1 MDWSGSFILLDT
13 FGVKL
18 TQNVELPPNLLT
30 NALMWTRANTP
41 FGKQQVPFSNAPL
54 ASTSASS
61 VNAALLRILCE
72 RGLSFTIYCFSVS
85 KSVAKRKETE
95 RIEIFSHA
103 MENFLPFAL
112 TVSQKYASKR
122 KTENGRKV
130 YLSFMSPQLLDC
142 SCKCWATVVLGGG
155 FHARTN
161 EWTDGQTDKQ
171 TDRQMDKQTYR
182 QMDRQTD
189 GWTER
194 QTNR

>member
-1 MDWSGSFILLDT
+1 MIC
-13 FGVKL
+13 
-18 TQNVELPPNLLT
+18 LLT
-30 NALMWTRANTP
+30 SNGLVRVIHPSGYVWCEINTERRIASK
-41 FGKQQVPFSNAPL
+41 FAYKCVDVNWPL

-85 KSVAKRKETE
+85 KSVAKREETE

-130 YLSFMSPQLLDC
+130 YLSFMSLQLLDC
-142 SCKCWATVVLGGG
+142 SCKC
-155 FHARTN
+155 
-161 EWTDGQTDKQ
+161 
-171 TDRQMDKQTYR
+171 
-182 QMDRQTD
+182 
-189 GWTER
+189 
-194 QTNR
+194 